1 MPNNKG
7 GKKYKKAKKTTLNV
21 PVFEIAQEE
30 QEYARIV
37 RKLGDK
43 RYDMILQSNSK
54 KCIGRARGALRGCQ
68 NIIADV
74 IVLVSA
80 RDFRNNEEERFV
92 EQTYDILNYYTKE
105 QVRKLIKLGKLTN
118 YSFDDKKSEYHP
130 DNSNIEFVREND
142 DDDDDDDS
150 NKKKSNDEDN
160 TMIQIR
166 KYDISSDSSDSSDDD
181 IDDI

>member
-7 GKKYKKAKKTTLNV
+7 GKGYKKAKKTTFDV
-21 PVFEIAQEE
+21 PVFEIAQEG
-30 QEYARIV
+30 QQYARIV

-43 RYDMILQSNSK
+43 RFDMVLQSNAK
-54 KCIGRARGALRGCQ
+54 KCVGRARGALKGYK
-68 NIIADV
+68 NISSDV

-118 YSFDDKKSEYHP
+118 YSFEDQKSANHP
-130 DNSNIEFVREND
+130 DNSNIDFVGGDDEDDSD
-142 DDDDDDDS
+142 DDEDKES
-150 NKKKSNDEDN
+150 NEEDN
-160 TMIQIR
+160 KMIQVR
-166 KYDISSDSSDSSDDD
+166 KYDISSDESDDDD
-181 IDDI
+181 IDNI